1 VTPKLCWDRYA
12 CMERCGHEPRNQS
25 ILPHSGQG
33 RAHVTGYVCVH
44 LARNRPAG
52 APRAHRIR
60 STSKRKMRGKYQN
73 CTSWLAVG
81 GRRLQASDSAEK
93 RRTSLDRNVAGKRG
107 RRAGN
112 AAVMSCGRVGLSR
125 VRRACVDVGGVS
137 ACMHGTGRRLC
148 PSDRSP

>member
-1 VTPKLCWDRYA
+1 
-12 CMERCGHEPRNQS
+12 M
-25 ILPHSGQG
+25 
-33 RAHVTGYVCVH
+33 YVRVH

-125 VRRACVDVGGVS
+125 VRRACVDVACVILLR
-137 ACMHGTGRRLC
+137 ACMHGAGRVHQLQAHVGLIDVVQC
-148 PSDRSP
+148 AANSLSALFGCSMN